1 MAEHILVL
9 VSQPPAGGLD
19 AAAGEALGAGRE
31 LASRLELPL
40 ACALIGRGVDAAA
53 AEVAERGADRV
64 LVADGEYLARF
75 HCDATV
81 PAAAEAVR
89 AAEARVVIVSRGPDV
104 LELAPRLA
112 ARLDGG
118 SVVGAS
124 ELRPG
129 ADGALEVV
137 AAVFGG
143 AARAVYRFTAEG
155 PRIVGVGAAIA
166 EAPPRETGR
175 TAERVDLDVTP
186 PAQERVRVVR
196 PAAASEGPRL
206 EGARIVVSGG
216 RGLKESENRARI
228 CELAAALGGMP
239 GASRAIV
246 DEGWAEPAE
255 QVGLTGTLVAP
266 DVYFAIGISGASQH
280 MVGCSNSRVLV
291 AVNNDSDAPI
301 FRFAHLGIVG
311 DAQAVLPEL
320 IRVSAGVTVA
330 GD

>member
-9 VSQPPAGGLD
+9 VSQPPAAGLD

-31 LASRLELPL
+31 LASRLQLPL
-40 ACALIGRGVDAAA
+40 ACAPIGHGVEAAA
-53 AEVAERGADRV
+53 TEAAERGADLV
-64 LVADGEYLARF
+64 LVADGEHLAGF
-75 HCDATV
+75 QGDATV

-89 AAEARVVIVSRGPDV
+89 AAEARVVLVSRGPDV
-104 LELAPRLA
+104 LELVPRLA
-112 ARLDGG
+112 VRLDGG
-118 SVVGAS
+118 SVVGAT

-129 ADGALEVV
+129 AEGALEVV
-137 AAVFGG
+137 ATAFGG
-143 AARAVYRFTAEG
+143 AAQAVYRFTTTG
-155 PRIVGVGAAIA
+155 PRIVGVGVAIA
-166 EAPPRETGR
+166 EAPPREAGR
-175 TAERVDLDVTP
+175 TAERVDLDVPP

-206 EGARIVVSGG
+206 EDARVVVSGG
-216 RGLKESENRARI
+216 RGLKESENYALIR
-228 CELAAALGGMP
+228 ELAAALGGMP

-280 MVGCSNSRVLV
+280 MAGCSNARVIV
-291 AVNNDSDAPI
+291 AVNTDSDAPI

-311 DAQAVLPEL
+311 DAQVVLPEL
-320 IRVSAGVTVA
+320 IRLSAGVTAA
-330 GD
+330 GG